1 MSIQQFGK
9 KFPILLRTP
18 SPRGQVELLETI
30 GKGNYGYVYK
40 GRLIASNE
48 ITAVK
53 VVQLKE
59 DELKETLLEM
69 EIIKAC
75 NHLNV
80 TSYMGCFLKGLDLW
94 ICMEFCGGGALDS
107 LYRAIK
113 KTFSED
119 QIAAIIHDCLGLDY
133 LHTQVA
139 LIHRDIKAGNVF
151 LTEDGEIKL
160 GDFGVSAKLSN
171 PNGRARTFIGTPY
184 WMAPEVIRC
193 DPDSASS
200 RDASYDYKAD
210 IWSIGI
216 TAIEIADK
224 NPPLSDIHPMR
235 ALYLIPDSD
244 LNLAKPKA
252 WSKPFVDFIANC
264 LVKDPVKRPSAAK
277 LLEHPFMQKA
287 RGLNRK
293 GIIADLIVKAKIARD
308 RKKAGYD
315 VDEDDEEDEK
325 KEEVPAKV
333 VHETMRQ
340 AKMAQQQ
347 QQTQQQAQVQ
357 VQQPAA
363 ATAAPAPAPVAAPL
377 PPQQQPPSQAA
388 HVYQP
393 QQPSAQHFA
402 PVREHFAVT
411 LNIVP

>member
-40 GRLIASNE
+40 QRNHGGM
-48 ITAVK
+48 K

-119 QIAAIIHDCLGLDY
+119 QIAAIIHDCPCGKDLTTSTLK
-133 LHTQVA
+133 VA
-139 LIHRDIKAGNVF
+139 LIHRELKLETCF

-160 GDFGVSAKLSN
+160 ILDG
-171 PNGRARTFIGTPY
+171 
-184 WMAPEVIRC
+184 PEVIRC

-315 VDEDDEEDEK
+315 
-325 KEEVPAKV
+325 
-333 VHETMRQ
+333 
-340 AKMAQQQ
+340 
-347 QQTQQQAQVQ
+347 
-357 VQQPAA
+357 
-363 ATAAPAPAPVAAPL
+363 
-377 PPQQQPPSQAA
+377 
-388 HVYQP
+388 
-393 QQPSAQHFA
+393 
-402 PVREHFAVT
+402 
-411 LNIVP
+411 